1 MQTTLTGKPAP
12 TTNVAQHAGEKR
24 SAPANPK
31 INAPK
36 KKVVEQ
42 RIDTMLDK
50 GINFKGHA
58 PKNISEVYALG
69 QALKLLNIG
78 ATRAISSQT
87 TLEQYK
93 SSVSCVWEWHEIA
106 ITAEGDDETSANR
119 TAQWPQHQ
127 RWLPCIVTGI
137 IT

>member
-93 SSVSCVWEWHEIA
+93 SSVSCVREWHEIA
-106 ITAEGDDETSANR
+106 MKQLKAKMKPPPTVRLNDHNINDGYR
-119 TAQWPQHQ
+119 VLLQV
-127 RWLPCIVTGI
+127 L
-137 IT
+137 